1 MKKIFKSIF
10 QCFLFL
16 IDIKTGNKKPWNI
29 VICHYKML
37 QQLHI
42 HNYAIIDSIEIN
54 FSNHLNI
61 ITGETGAGK
70 SILMGALSLILGE
83 RADTSVLLDKEKK
96 CFIEG
101 IFKTHHT
108 AVKEFLQ
115 KNDLDSEEE
124 ILIRR
129 EISSNGKSRAFI
141 NDTPV
146 TLNQLKQLTSLLV
159 DLHQQFDT
167 LELNNND
174 FQREV
179 IDALAGNGKLIEQYQ
194 SIFKN
199 YRSVL
204 KELEKLS
211 NEQAIANKEFD
222 YNQFLFDELH
232 EANFSENEIENIDA
246 EIKIMSNAENIKSLV
261 QQLKS
266 ISNKLQTLENIYPE
280 IETINKRLHSLQIE
294 LQDIS
299 GEIDSI
305 NDKVNYDAEK
315 ISELNDRMDLGYGLL
330 KKHNVQTTGQLLE
343 IKNQLAIELEKITNL
358 AESIAEKEKQSQQ
371 YYQEAMK
378 IAKTISEK
386 RQKEVIPFEEKVN
399 LLLSQVGMPNA
410 KIKVEIKDAG
420 TLNTYGNNTTEFLFN
435 ANLSSSQTN
444 KITRFEP
451 LRKVASGGELSRL
464 MLSIKSLVAK
474 SVQLPTL
481 IFDEI
486 DSGISGEAA
495 KQVGIIIKELSVA
508 HQVISITHQPQIAAK
523 AHRHFFVY
531 KEIKDDKIITAIK
544 TLNADER
551 ITAIATML
559 SGKKPTAAAFENAK
573 EMMGN

>member
-1 MKKIFKSIF
+1 
-10 QCFLFL
+10 
-16 IDIKTGNKKPWNI
+16 
-29 VICHYKML
+29 ML

-42 HNYAIIDSIEIN
+42 HNYAIIDSIKIN

-101 IFKTHHT
+101 IFKTNHA
-108 AVKEFLQ
+108 AVKEFFQ
-115 KNDLDSEEE
+115 KNDLDGEEE

-146 TLNQLKQLTSLLV
+146 TLSQLKQLSSLLV

-167 LELNNND
+167 LELNNSD

-194 SIFKN
+194 SVYKN
-199 YRSVL
+199 YRLVL
-204 KELEKLS
+204 KDLEKLTD
-211 NEQAIANKEFD
+211 EQSAANKEFD
-222 YNQFLFDELH
+222 YNQFLFNELE
-232 EANFSENEIENIDA
+232 EANFSENEIENIEA
-246 EIKIMSNAENIKSLV
+246 EIKLMSNAENIKSILSEIYFQMEESEEPLT

-266 ISNKLQTLENIYPE
+266 IIHKLQTLENGYPE
-280 IETINKRLHSLQIE
+280 IEVLNKRLHSLQIE
-294 LQDIS
+294 MQDIS
-299 GEIDSI
+299 GEIDVI
-305 NDKVNYDAEK
+305 NHKVNYDAEK
-315 ISELNDRMDLGYGLL
+315 INELNDRMAKGYGLL
-330 KKHNVQTTGQLLE
+330 KKHNVHTTTQLLE
-343 IKNQLAIELEKITNL
+343 IKNNLSIELEKLTNL
-358 AESIAEKEKQSQQ
+358 TDSIEEKEKQSQK
-371 YYQEAMK
+371 YHKEALK
-378 IAKTISEK
+378 LAENISEK
-386 RQKEVIPFEEKVN
+386 RQKQAMPFEQKVN
-399 LLLSQVGMPNA
+399 QLLTKVGMPNA
-410 KIKVEIKDAG
+410 KIKVEIKEAEV
-420 TLNTYGNNTTEFLFN
+420 LNSFGNNMIEFLFN
-435 ANLSSSQTN
+435 ANLSSAVNQSSQ
-444 KITRFEP
+444 FEP

-495 KQVGIIIKELSVA
+495 KQVGVIIKDLSLA
-508 HQVISITHQPQIAAK
+508 HQLISITHQPQIAAK
-523 AHRHFFVY
+523 AHTHFFVY

-544 TLNADER
+544 ILNADER
-551 ITAIATML
+551 IIAIATML
-559 SGKKPTAAAFENAK
+559 SGKKPTAAAFENAR
-573 EMMGN
+573 EMMG

>member
-1 MKKIFKSIF
+1 
-10 QCFLFL
+10 
-16 IDIKTGNKKPWNI
+16 
-29 VICHYKML
+29 ML
-37 QQLHI
+37 YQLHI

-101 IFKTHHT
+101 IFKTNHT

-115 KNDLDSEEE
+115 KNELDCEEE

-146 TLNQLKQLTSLLV
+146 TLNQLKQLSSLLV
-159 DLHQQFDT
+159 DLHQQFDI

-179 IDALAGNGKLIEQYQ
+179 IDALAGNRKLIEQYQ
-194 SIFKN
+194 SGFKN
-199 YRSVL
+199 YRTVL
-204 KELEKLS
+204 KELEKLT

-222 YNQFLFDELH
+222 YNQFLFDELV
-232 EANFSENEIENIDA
+232 EANFLENEIENIDA
-246 EIKIMSNAENIKSLV
+246 EIKIMSNAENIKSILSEIYFQMEESEQPLV
-261 QQLKS
+261 QQLKL
-266 ISNKLQTLENIYPE
+266 IINKLQTLENVYPE
-280 IETINKRLHSLQIE
+280 IETLNARLHSLQIE
-294 LQDIS
+294 MQDIS
-299 GEIDSI
+299 GEIDGI
-305 NDKVNYDAEK
+305 NNKVHYDAER
-315 ISELNDRMDLGYGLL
+315 INELNERMAVGYGLL
-330 KKHNVQTTGQLLE
+330 KKHNVPATEQLLE
-343 IKNQLAIELEKITNL
+343 IKNHLATKLEKITNL
-358 AESIAEKEKQSQQ
+358 TESISEKEKQSRE
-371 YYQEAMK
+371 YYKEALK
-378 IAKTISEK
+378 LAKNISEK
-386 RQKEVIPFEEKVN
+386 RQKEIQPFEEKVN
-399 LLLSQVGMPNA
+399 KLLAQVGMPNA
-410 KIKVEIKDAG
+410 KIKVEIKDSEI
-420 TLNTYGNNTTEFLFN
+420 LNSFGNNSIEFLFN
-435 ANLSSSQTN
+435 ANLTAMQTN
-444 KITRFEP
+444 KSSQFEP

-495 KQVGIIIKELSVA
+495 KQVGIIIKELSTA
-508 HQVISITHQPQIAAK
+508 HQIISITHQPQIAAK
-523 AHRHFFVY
+523 ASTHFFVY

-559 SGKKPTAAAFENAK
+559 SGKKPTAAAFENAR

>member
-1 MKKIFKSIF
+1 
-10 QCFLFL
+10 
-16 IDIKTGNKKPWNI
+16 
-29 VICHYKML
+29 ML
-37 QQLHI
+37 HQLHI

-101 IFKTHHT
+101 MFKTSHK

-115 KNDLDSEEE
+115 KNELDFEEE

-129 EISSNGKSRAFI
+129 EIASNGKSRAFI

-146 TLNQLKQLTSLLV
+146 SLAQLKQLSSLLV

-179 IDALAGNGKLIEQYQ
+179 IDALAGNGKLIEEYQ
-194 SIFKN
+194 SVFKN
-199 YRSVL
+199 YRSVV
-204 KELEKLS
+204 KELEILK
-211 NEQAIANKEFD
+211 NEQATANKELD
-222 YNQFLFDELH
+222 YNQFLFDELE

-246 EIKIMSNAENIKSLV
+246 EIKIMSNAENIKSILSEIYFQLEESEQPLI
-261 QQLKS
+261 QQIKT
-266 ISNKLQTLENIYPE
+266 IIHKLQSLAHVYPE
-280 IETINKRLHSLQIE
+280 IETLNLRLNSLQIE
-294 LQDIS
+294 MQDIS
-299 GEIDSI
+299 GEIDDI
-305 NDKVNYDAEK
+305 NNKVNYDAEK
-315 ISELNDRMDLGYGLL
+315 ISELNDRMAVGYGLL
-330 KKHNVQTTGQLLE
+330 KKHNVQTTSQLLE
-343 IKNQLAIELEKITNL
+343 IKKQLSTELEKVTNL
-358 AESIAEKEKQSQQ
+358 SESILQKEKQSQE
-371 YYQEAMK
+371 YYKEALKM
-378 IAKTISEK
+378 AKNISDK
-386 RQKEVIPFEEKVN
+386 RQKEVKPFEEKVN
-399 LLLSQVGMPNA
+399 QLLTQVGMPNA
-410 KIKVEIKDAG
+410 RIKVEIKEVEI
-420 TLNTYGNNTTEFLFN
+420 LNSFGNNWIEFLFN
-435 ANLSSSQTN
+435 ANVSSLQAN
-444 KITRFEP
+444 KSARFEP

-495 KQVGIIIKELSVA
+495 KQVGVIIKELSSA
-508 HQVISITHQPQIAAK
+508 HQVISITHQPQIAAM
-523 AHRHFFVY
+523 ANTHFFVF
-531 KEIKDDKIITAIK
+531 KEIKDDKIFTAIK
-544 TLNADER
+544 SLNADER

-559 SGKKPTAAAFENAK
+559 SGKKPTAAAFENAR

>member
-246 EIKIMSNAENIKSLV
+246 EIKIMSNAENIKSILSEIYFQMEESDQPLV

-523 AHRHFFVY
+523 AHRHFFLY
-531 KEIKDDKIITAIK
+531 K
-544 TLNADER
+544 
-551 ITAIATML
+551 
-559 SGKKPTAAAFENAK
+559 
-573 EMMGN
+573 